1 MAMAEEQVSM
11 TESEWKQLLLLLPV
25 LRANAHAVVP
35 NDQPVQ
41 SNLNMESVELDK
53 NVVPSCS
60 KGTHEAFKK
69 VKSKSCSKVLSENET
84 SDNDE
89 QCEMDDCFPKQKNRK
104 RMAKFTNNELEVLI
118 REITENYE
126 LLYGSISGK
135 ISTQRKNQI
144 WEGIKNK
151 VCAVGVGQRTV
162 VHLKKRWLDIRR
174 RTKDKLSVLEK
185 SRRKTGGGDGESKQL
200 SQFESQVQET
210 IPDILVKGDSILDSS
225 DPKSVATYAV
235 VDNFLPH
242 KDTIEICESEEEI
255 NRSNTAL
262 PIKEV
267 SKDTKAA
274 MGKKMFEMCLETSKI
289 QEKIGEKQEEMLT
302 LMREQTKAIL
312 DQNCILKNFSESVC
326 RIESAFFDFLKMER
340 HLVLA
345 VENEEGSISSLADD
359 SIDLQKDPFLC
370 PVIPETNVQSSNVV
384 TNENMTTTKL
394 SVDNVPD
401 VDVLFLDKNK
411 PLRRSLRQVKGNK
424 ELLDCSSRKNKK
436 NKK

>member
-1 MAMAEEQVSM
+1 MVQVEMLSLGRKSWIGAILSYLA
-11 TESEWKQLLLLLPV
+11 TLLLICSAQSPPSGNISVVKKTVDKLLKGYDIRLRPDFGGDPV
-25 LRANAHAVVP
+25 SVGMSIHISSI
-35 NDQPVQ
+35 DQISEV
-41 SNLNMESVELDK
+41 NM
-53 NVVPSCS
+53 
-60 KGTHEAFKK
+60 
-69 VKSKSCSKVLSENET
+69 
-84 SDNDE
+84 
-89 QCEMDDCFPKQKNRK
+89 
-104 RMAKFTNNELEVLI
+104 
-118 REITENYE
+118 ITENYE

-235 VDNFLPH
+235 VDNVLPH

-262 PIKEV
+262 PKKEV

-312 DQNCILKNFSESVC
+312 DQNCILKTFSESVC
-326 RIESAFFDFLKMER
+326 RIESAFLDFLKMER

-370 PVIPETNVQSSNVV
+370 PVIAETNVQSSNVV

-411 PLRRSLRQVKGNK
+411 PLRRSLRQVKGKK
-424 ELLDCSSRKNKK
+424 ELLDCSSIKK
-436 NKK
+436 KKITK